1 MPLLRRPIRRPFLQ
15 SWEMFIGLLFGAI
28 FAVLFF
34 FGAFAGLENML
45 LDERFRRGPIA
56 PPSKD
61 LVLVS
66 ITDDSIKRLGPWP
79 WPRAL
84 HARLLSILSNA
95 GAKVIAFDV
104 MFSEPSQVNE
114 QDDRLFADSIASA
127 GNVILPV
134 TRTEKMFL
142 DADTCEMVKRIIVEG
157 AVPILRKSACDEG
170 FIDME
175 AQKMNADGVI
185 RHLLLERTSGD
196 RKYGLLGLVVASHLQ
211 GKPINPNDL
220 PAYTRR
226 ESFHGEPLTSF
237 LLPYAG
243 PNGHFDDA
251 SFEDVIDRRFP
262 PNLFRGKAVIIG
274 TRAKG
279 TSEDVKF
286 TPFGAVAGMEIHANL
301 VQSLMTERYLYRLP
315 SWAACL
321 MILLFAVGMSAI
333 LHRYLFG
340 VFDVLLIIGVLLFWP
355 LLVFLTFRFNLIIEG
370 VPVLV
375 MLLMQSA
382 SMRLSQ
388 QFFDL
393 SERNRDLAKKV
404 RELSIV
410 NEVSQAI
417 NFMGDLGKTLDT
429 ILSRAIFA
437 LGAERGSILLLDD
450 RYESLVEE
458 AVVVGVDGPAHVSPE
473 LKASFKIGEGIAG
486 EVFSKGASRLITD
499 IRGEKEFK
507 SGGDAAATGSLRSL
521 ICVPLQVR
529 ESPIG
534 IMNIVNKTGGEFD
547 HDDLQ
552 LALTMAN
559 QAAVVIEKARLFNL
573 ATIDGLTGLIVHRHF
588 QAKLEEE
595 FRRARRYE
603 KPLSFIMTDIDHFK
617 KFNDTYGHQ
626 IGDLVLREVAKC
638 VRAAIRDTDI
648 AARYGGEEF
657 AIILPETDEE
667 GASLF
672 AERLRQKVESSIFAS
687 AQGDLKVTISLG
699 LSSIPVNPP
708 ETAQEMIKLA
718 DEAMYEA
725 KHTGRNRVGVCAV
738 KAIPSAQTPTP

>member
-1 MPLLRRPIRRPFLQ
+1 MKRPIRRPFYR
-15 SWEMFIGLLFGAI
+15 SWELVAGLLCGALFALLFLQGI
-28 FAVLFF
+28 FT
-34 FGAFAGLENML
+34 GLENL
-45 LDERFRRGPIA
+45 LIDTRFKIRPIES
-56 PPSKD
+56 PSKA

-66 ITDDSIKRLGPWP
+66 ITDDSIKRLGAWP

-84 HARLLSILSNA
+84 HARILSILKAA
-95 GAKVIAFDV
+95 GAKVVAFDV
-104 MFSEPSQVNE
+104 MFREPSQIDEN
-114 QDDRLFADSIASA
+114 DDRIFADAIASA

-134 TRTEKMFL
+134 VRTEKMVL
-142 DADTCEMVKRIIVEG
+142 DPDSCEMVKRIMVVG
-157 AVPILRKSACDEG
+157 AIPLLQKSALDEG
-170 FIDME
+170 FIDIE
-175 AQKMNADGVI
+175 SQKMNADGVI
-185 RHLLLERTSGD
+185 RHLILERTASD
-196 RKYGLLGLVVASHLQ
+196 RTYGVLGLVVASHLR
-211 GKPINPNDL
+211 GTPFKVAEL
-220 PAYTRR
+220 PLYTRM
-226 ESFHGEPLTSF
+226 ESFQGEELTSF
-237 LLPYAG
+237 MLPYAG
-243 PNGHFDDA
+243 PNRHFDDI

-262 PNLFRGKAVIIG
+262 ADLFRGKAVIIG
-274 TRAKG
+274 TRATG

-286 TPFGAVAGMEIHANL
+286 TPFGAAAGMEIHANL
-301 VQSLMTERYLYRLP
+301 IQSLLSGRFLHRLP
-315 SWAACL
+315 VWAACVML
-321 MILLFAVGMSAI
+321 MLLAIGMSYAI
-333 LHRYLFG
+333 YRWIFG
-340 VFDVLLIIGVLLFWP
+340 ASDIFILVGILIIWP
-355 LLVFLTFRFNLIIEG
+355 LAVFMTFRLDLILEA

-375 MLLMQSA
+375 MLTTQWA
-382 SMRLSQ
+382 SMRLAQ

-393 SERNRDLAKKV
+393 SERNRELAKRV

-410 NEVSQAI
+410 NEVSQAV

-429 ILSRAIFA
+429 ILSRANMA
-437 LGAERGSILLLDD
+437 LGAERGSILLLDE

-458 AVVVGVDGPAHVSPE
+458 AIVVGVEGPTHVSND

-486 EVFSKGASRLITD
+486 EVFSKGTARLITD
-499 IRGEKEFK
+499 IKSVKEFK
-507 SGGDAAATGSLRSL
+507 GIGETATASSIRSL

-529 ESPIG
+529 DSPIG
-534 IMNIVNKTGGEFD
+534 IMNIVNKMGGEFD

-588 QAKLEEE
+588 QAKIEEE
-595 FRRARRYE
+595 FRRAKRYE
-603 KPLSFIMTDIDHFK
+603 KPLSFLMTDIDHFK

-672 AERLRQKVESSIFAS
+672 AERLRQKIETSAFSSTK
-687 AQGDLKVTISLG
+687 GDLKVTISLG

-708 ETAQEMIKLA
+708 ETAAEMIKLA
-718 DEAMYEA
+718 DEALYEA
-725 KHTGRNRVGVCAV
+725 KHSGRNRVGICAIHV
-738 KAIPSAQTPTP
+738 ADTKTS